1 MFVEVLIVKQLD
13 ISEQL
18 FKLTS
23 TAYDP
28 EVWVV
33 NVALFS
39 PVIGAKLSL
48 QSTHWKDEPGVID
61 WTWSVV
67 SFTTITSEFNEVI
80 VKSIVATVSQPA
92 ALVPVHVYIPEDV

>member
-28 EVWVV
+28 
-33 NVALFS
+33 
-39 PVIGAKLSL
+39 
-48 QSTHWKDEPGVID
+48 
-61 WTWSVV
+61 
-67 SFTTITSEFNEVI
+67 
-80 VKSIVATVSQPA
+80 
-92 ALVPVHVYIPEDV
+92 DV